1 MSHLYR
7 PSPNA
12 EPLLTALLFLLCA
25 RRNSYFLVILP
36 RGLFEDAWKGQC
48 IGFASRI
55 YFVYLVFLDYFKFF
69 QKFDSMEASIFKYFE
84 NFLIFNIPCYQI
96 QFNFKTC
103 LKEIILK
110 LLLIITMEREFKSSS
125 YFTCSPPKEF
135 VVCLPLCLQS
145 SRFESRSGLCNRR
158 NVGCR
163 LSQFL

>member
-55 YFVYLVFLDYFKFF
+55 YFVYLVFLDYFKFSF
-69 QKFDSMEASIFKYFE
+69 FKSLILWKLQ
-84 NFLIFNIPCYQI
+84 FLNILKMIFNIPCYQI

-125 YFTCSPPKEF
+125 YFTCSSPQRIR
-135 VVCLPLCLQS
+135 CLS
-145 SRFESRSGLCNRR
+145 SFMPSIIE
-158 NVGCR
+158 V
-163 LSQFL
+163 